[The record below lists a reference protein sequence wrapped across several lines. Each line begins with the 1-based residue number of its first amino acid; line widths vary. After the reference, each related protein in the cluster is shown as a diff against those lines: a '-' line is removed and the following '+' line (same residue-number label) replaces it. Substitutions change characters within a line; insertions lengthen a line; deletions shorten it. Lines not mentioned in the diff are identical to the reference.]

1 MSSTSVEELL
11 NHWAWKFHTYFFA
24 ALYII
29 FAVNCLIALIE
40 REIFKA
46 RYVTALVLFSFSKAF
61 NLSAYSILLLVLLE
75 STKVSIASPRLQNIW
90 VLLGFTAIFTV
101 TLATFNL
108 LVLFADKELWRFIS
122 DLVLS
127 TWGGLICFSY
137 AVAGYR
143 IWRNLRSSRD
153 IDNGRRN
160 RTFRTIVLLAFI
172 SSVVTAVS
180 LTLTICVS
188 AGDFGAIRGL
198 QLKKDSNRAR
208 FAITF
213 LMRSYEFGLVLL
225 IFVTVVKTKTDR
237 SRVEDAPSLPMG
249 TFLNSSTKG

>member
-1 MSSTSVEELL
+1 MKQNQTWPQETPHLFSTPSLMSSTSVEELL

-24 ALYII
+24 
-29 FAVNCLIALIE
+29 LIE
-40 REIFKA
+40 REISKA

-143 IWRNLRSSRD
+143 VWRNLRSSRD

-172 SSVVTAVS
+172 SSVVT
-180 LTLTICVS
+180 LCL
-188 AGDFGAIRGL
+188 
-198 QLKKDSNRAR
+198 
-208 FAITF
+208 
-213 LMRSYEFGLVLL
+213 
-225 IFVTVVKTKTDR
+225 
-237 SRVEDAPSLPMG
+237 
-249 TFLNSSTKG
+249 